1 VTFQFRIIFSL
12 IAVVWVGGLGFLFF
26 RYPEFFARVNVRFG
40 FKSAMNPKF
49 LRFIR
54 QMGIVEMILAALSLI
69 STVVMAILGW
79 K

>member
-1 VTFQFRIIFSL
+1 VTSQFRIILSL
-12 IAVVWVGGLGFLFF
+12 IGVVWVGGGGFLFF

-49 LRFIR
+49 VRLIR
-54 QMGIVEMILAALSLI
+54 QMGIVEMILAAVSLL
-69 STVVMAILGW
+69 STVATAVLG